1 MIREANGF
9 GTLRLFIIDCIL
21 IDYRNMSNRVELESH
36 RNPSK
41 QKMQQYANELFTK
54 VIIFLSPQSGQNNVF
69 FSPPPTPPPPPPPLT

>member
-54 VIIFLSPQSGQNNVF
+54 VIIF
-69 FSPPPTPPPPPPPLT
+69 